1 MPRFAHILSSGSP
14 AEVTSITASELPD
27 IVGNDQHSLIFAD
40 TSGKFY
46 SSSKIYL
53 TGSNELVLED
63 VTLSTFT
70 ITASGIPDELTDES
84 SILFINED
92 GGFETTSSLK
102 YESTTNAIV
111 FDGVFSGS
119 FTGNGSGLTGV
130 IGNTAFPLT
139 NGAGIGS
146 SSFDPSNPNFSWNGS
161 EGLTIAVITAS
172 DGGIVYNNGGL
183 QLDPDLAGQGLEWET
198 QYNKLKIQLD
208 GTSNGTSGLK
218 LTAAGLA
225 ISDNIAGD
233 GLSLIGGSMSID
245 LTTNSGL
252 EFLTPG
258 DNNKKLKLANSLPG
272 DGLQYSTANSVLEI
286 NPSEVITSS
295 AEITFRTGSN
305 NLTLS
310 VTSGG
315 TVTPVAQGFSAKL
328 IDQPQI
334 TYDVSDNL
342 TGDFVINGDFTAE
355 ADVIISGSSLIIQ
368 AETSIADPFPLVNDG
383 SGFDQ
388 GGFLV
393 ETSVI
398 AGAYLIFDDVKNV
411 WALSN
416 DSIAH
421 TVTNHDITGNNYAIL
436 ASTRLV
442 DDTTANIVGTT
453 PLFGNSI
460 NTRVG
465 QMIVQQNPPS
475 DESPLFIYT

>member
-1 MPRFAHILSSGSP
+1 MPRFAKILSSGSP

-46 SSSKIYL
+46 SSSKIFL
-53 TGSNELVLED
+53 TESNKLVLED
-63 VTLSTFT
+63 VALSTFT
-70 ITASGIPDELTDES
+70 ITASGIPDALTDRS
-84 SILFINED
+84 SILFINEG
-92 GGFETTSSLK
+92 GGFETTSSLR
-102 YESTTNAIV
+102 YLSTGNQIA

-119 FTGNGSGLTGV
+119 FTGDGSGLTGV

-161 EGLTIAVITAS
+161 EGLTLAVITAS
-172 DGGIVYNNGGL
+172 DGGVVYNSSGL

-198 QYNKLKIQLD
+198 QYNKLKIQLN
-208 GTSNGTSGLK
+208 GASNGASGLK

-233 GLSLIGGSMSID
+233 GLSLTGGSMSID

-252 EFLTPG
+252 ALSSGE
-258 DNNKKLKLANSLPG
+258 LKLADSLPG

-286 NPSEVITSS
+286 KPSEVITSS
-295 AEITFRTGSN
+295 AEITFRTGSSG

-315 TVTPVAQGFSAKL
+315 TITPVAQGFSAKL

-334 TYDVSDNL
+334 TYDVNDNL
-342 TGDFVINGDFTAE
+342 TGDFLITGDFTAQ
-355 ADVIISGSSLIIQ
+355 ADTIISGSSLQIR
-368 AETSIADPFPLVNDG
+368 AETFIADPFPLINSG
-383 SGFDQ
+383 SSFNQ

-393 ETSVI
+393 EANSLT
-398 AGAYLIFDDVKNV
+398 GAYLIFDHVKNV

-416 DSIAH
+416 DSI
-421 TVTNHDITGNNYAIL
+421 TQGTTNHTITGNNYAIL

-442 DDTTANIVGTT
+442 DDTTSNIVGTT
-453 PLFGNSI
+453 PLFGNSTD
-460 NTRVG
+460 TRVG
-465 QMIVQQNPPS
+465 QMIVQQNPS
-475 DESPLFIYT
+475 SNESPLFIYA

>member
-1 MPRFAHILSSGSP
+1 MPRFAKILSSGSP
-14 AEVTSITASELPD
+14 AEVTSITASELPN

-40 TSGKFY
+40 TGGKFY

-70 ITASGIPDELTDES
+70 ITASGIPDELTNES

-92 GGFETTSSLK
+92 GGFETTSSLRYLSSGNK
-102 YESTTNAIV
+102 IA

-119 FTGNGSGLTGV
+119 FTGNGSGITGV

-146 SSFDPSNPNFSWNGS
+146 SSFDSSNPNFSWNGS
-161 EGLTIAVITAS
+161 EALTIAVITAS
-172 DGGIVYNNGGL
+172 DGGIVYNSSGL
-183 QLDPDLAGQGLEWET
+183 QLDPDLSGQGLEWET
-198 QYNKLKIQLD
+198 QYNKLKIQLN
-208 GTSNGTSGLK
+208 GSSNGTSGLK
-218 LTAAGLA
+218 LTTDGLA

-233 GLSLIGGSMSID
+233 GLSLTGGSMSID

-252 EFLTPG
+252 AFSSGE
-258 DNNKKLKLANSLPG
+258 LKLADSLPG

-286 NPSEVITSS
+286 KPSEVITSS
-295 AEITFRTGSN
+295 AEITFKTGSN

-310 VTSGG
+310 VSSGG
-315 TVTPVAQGFSAKL
+315 TVTSVAQGFSAKL

-342 TGDFVINGDFTAE
+342 TGDFTITGDFTAQS
-355 ADVIISGSSLIIQ
+355 DVIISGSSLIVQ

-383 SGFDQ
+383 GFDQ

-393 ETSVI
+393 EASVI
-398 AGAYLIFDDVKNV
+398 KGAFLIFDHVKNV

-416 DSIAH
+416 DNITH
-421 TVTNHDITGNNYAIL
+421 GTTNHDITGSNYAIL

-453 PLFGNSI
+453 PLFGNSTG
-460 NTRVG
+460 TRVG
-465 QMIVQQNPPS
+465 QMIVQQNPPTK
-475 DESPLFIYT
+475 ESPLFIYA